1 MELIILSDGL
11 YKLVSLTE
19 EMMQSIEIIAE
30 IDCFDL
36 CDILRIHL
44 TTYHDAPFNAHLMK
58 DGSGDFIGCICK

>member
-11 YKLVSLTE
+11 YKLVSVTE

>member
-11 YKLVSLTE
+11 YKLVSVTE

-36 CDILRIHL
+36 CDILRIRL